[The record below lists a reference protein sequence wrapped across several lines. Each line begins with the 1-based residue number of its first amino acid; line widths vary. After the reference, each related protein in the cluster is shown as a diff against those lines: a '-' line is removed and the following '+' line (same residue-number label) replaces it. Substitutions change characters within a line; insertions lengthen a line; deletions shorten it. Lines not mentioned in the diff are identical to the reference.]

1 MDDLAK
7 KRRVRGGQRSS
18 TKKLVA
24 KIVEAIAKLSD
35 ESPEK
40 DVVWLKQSQSSLKEK
55 VKILRELD
63 TKIIDA
69 LSESKE
75 EAADEL
81 MAKEIEEA
89 DEVIAELERLLL
101 EMDNAFGKLELTTT
115 KPVAINDNEIL
126 NESQTSVESTGKII
140 RAKLPKLRL
149 KNFGGKICEWP
160 EFWDSF
166 SSSIDNNDQLS
177 DVDKFAY
184 LRGYL
189 EGPAK
194 STIAGLSLTARNYQ
208 CAVDLLKK
216 RFEKRSAIQRTH
228 MNDLIQL
235 PAVFRERDTQRLR
248 KLYDSCEAHNRALK
262 SLGVGEESYSTIV
275 VPAILEKMPEQFR
288 LMITRGTDFIEW
300 TMQEMLDAFEKE
312 LELREAH
319 EAVATKTEREYERNQ
334 SRKPTGG
341 LDNSTAA
348 ALLAGQEKKSCAF
361 CLKNHA
367 HEECDGVKDPKT
379 RKTLALKYG
388 RCFQCLIK
396 GHRASNCSSKIK
408 CRKCDRMHHV
418 ALCDASLKDEETC
431 KNEEIPSTKVNNN
444 VASPCNNLLAGTGGL
459 VALQTARGVL
469 RGERVAKVRVLF
481 DGGSHRSFVTSHAAS
496 LVNPRGL
503 RREFLGINT
512 FGQKCTKAEQR
523 EVVEL
528 KLQPVN
534 GDKIISIEAYVVPE
548 ICTVQNSHV
557 ELARKNYSHL
567 EGVWFSDVVNF
578 QEELEVDVLIGAD
591 YLWNFQTGET
601 KKGKTGEPVAIQ
613 TELGWV
619 LSGPLR
625 GREIEGA
632 GVTQV
637 NFVGQTTKWDRDS
650 LESNVENFGV

>member
-1 MDDLAK
+1 
-7 KRRVRGGQRSS
+7 
-18 TKKLVA
+18 
-24 KIVEAIAKLSD
+24 
-35 ESPEK
+35 
-40 DVVWLKQSQSSLKEK
+40 
-55 VKILRELD
+55 
-63 TKIIDA
+63 
-69 LSESKE
+69 
-75 EAADEL
+75 
-81 MAKEIEEA
+81 
-89 DEVIAELERLLL
+89 
-101 EMDNAFGKLELTTT
+101 
-115 KPVAINDNEIL
+115 
-126 NESQTSVESTGKII
+126 
-140 RAKLPKLRL
+140 
-149 KNFGGKICEWP
+149 
-160 EFWDSF
+160 
-166 SSSIDNNDQLS
+166 
-177 DVDKFAY
+177 
-184 LRGYL
+184 
-189 EGPAK
+189 
-194 STIAGLSLTARNYQ
+194 
-208 CAVDLLKK
+208 
-216 RFEKRSAIQRTH
+216 

-418 ALCDASLKDEETC
+418 ALCDASPKDEETC

-637 NFVGQTTKWDRDS
+637 NFMGQTTKWDRDS
-650 LESNVENFGV
+650 LESNVEKLWSFEGLGIIEEDTVHETFLDGISFTGNRYSVKLPWKEDHDNLPDNYMNSLARMKGQLKRLEKEPELLKEYDRIIRDQAEQGIIEQVPSLEKAGKVHYLPHQAVIRKDAVTTKVRIVYDASSRGIKSKTSLNDCLHVGPSLNPLLYSILLRFRENRVALVADIEKAFLNVEVDKEDRDSLRFLWVNEIASSDREVMVYRFCRVVCT